1 MVTKDDGLGD
11 KEGTGG
17 QAPGDAGRPCTEH
30 AAFGGVA
37 YRTTITIFTSR
48 TPTFCDQKELE
59 LMGD

>member
-17 QAPGDAGRPCTEH
+17 QAPGDAGRPCTER
-30 AAFGGVA
+30 AAFGGVG
-37 YRTTITIFTSR
+37 YTIFTSR

>member
-30 AAFGGVA
+30 AAFGGGWLQNYNHHLHIQDA
-37 YRTTITIFTSR
+37 NI
-48 TPTFCDQKELE
+48 L
-59 LMGD
+59 